1 MGGGVLL
8 IFPPQQAHTF
18 HFGPPPRM
26 LKSGSLTPSLCQSLS
41 SDEMSLVESKLHAP
55 SEALMWGPQASAEDL
70 AEAWGG

>member
-1 MGGGVLL
+1 
-8 IFPPQQAHTF
+8 
-18 HFGPPPRM
+18 M